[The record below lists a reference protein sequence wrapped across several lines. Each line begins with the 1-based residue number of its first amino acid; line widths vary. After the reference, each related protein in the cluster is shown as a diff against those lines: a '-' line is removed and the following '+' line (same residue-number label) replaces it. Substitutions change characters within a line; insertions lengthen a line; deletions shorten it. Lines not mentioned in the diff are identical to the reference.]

1 MQEFKI
7 TEEQWKEILDKSSVP
22 QRVVLAKAIKILG
35 VYIPT
40 LIILVI
46 SVFVIQP
53 SSYLLYLGIGSAS
66 ITCCALLATFFTG
79 RKLRRKRNLYLSKLY
94 QEAENEFY
102 KNKMTNLEFEQYLS
116 QAEQTKRLTP
126 KKKKSQ
132 VKIILICLGVLIIGF
147 VLWGAIYA
155 LVDVFQDDPYDDS
168 DDYDWVWAI
177 IIFGG
182 IPLVWSFISDASGA
196 ARYKT
201 EVIMRADTANK
212 LYIKNNSKDVQKGPE
227 DKKSKLTELESMY
240 REGTIS
246 KSEYEKARE
255 KILGD

>member
-1 MQEFKI
+1 MHEFKM
-7 TEEQWKEILDKSSVP
+7 TEEQWIEILSKSSIP
-22 QRVVLAKAIKILG
+22 QRVALAKFIKILII
-35 VYIPT
+35 YILT
-40 LIILVI
+40 LFILVV

-53 SSYLLYLGIGSAS
+53 FSYLLYLGIGSTS
-66 ITCCALLATFFTG
+66 ITCCALLAFFFTK
-79 RKLRRKRNLYLSKLY
+79 RKLRRKRDLYLSRLY
-94 QEAENEFY
+94 REAANEFY
-102 KNKMTNLEFEQYLS
+102 KNNMTYLEFEQYLE
-116 QAEQTKRLTP
+116 EQTRRLTP

-147 VLWGAIYA
+147 VLWSAIYT
-155 LVDVFQDDPYDDS
+155 LVDLFQDDPYDDS
-168 DDYDWVWAI
+168 DDYDWVWALVI
-177 IIFGG
+177 LGG
-182 IPLVWSFISDASGA
+182 IPLVWSFISDAFGA
-196 ARYKT
+196 ARYET

-212 LYIKNNSKDVQKGPE
+212 LYIKNNSKHVQKGPE

>member
-1 MQEFKI
+1 M
-7 TEEQWKEILDKSSVP
+7 TEGQWKEILDKSSIP
-22 QRVVLAKAIKILG
+22 TRVAVAKVLKILII
-35 VYIPT
+35 YIPT

-46 SVFVIQP
+46 SIFVIQP
-53 SSYLLYLGIGSAS
+53 SSYLLYLGVGSTS
-66 ITCCALLATFFTG
+66 ITSCALLAFFFTI
-79 RKLRRKRNLYLSKLY
+79 RKLRRKRDLYLSRLY
-94 QEAENEFY
+94 REAENEFH
-102 KNKMTNLEFEQYLS
+102 KNYMTNLEFEQYLS
-116 QAEQTKRLTP
+116 QAQQTRRLTP

-132 VKIILICLGVLIIGF
+132 GKIILICLGVIVIGF
-147 VLWGAIYA
+147 VLWGTIYT

-168 DDYDWVWAI
+168 DDYDWVWALVI
-177 IIFGG
+177 LGG

-212 LYIKNNSKDVQKGPE
+212 LYIKNNSKDVQKGRE

-255 KILGD
+255 KILGH